1 MCGIAGIVMPAEAVE
16 KHCPQRLI
24 NRMILRLSHRG
35 PDGQG
40 AWNHTGAYHHVAF
53 GHTRLAILDLSGAAR
68 QPMVDPVSGCVLIY
82 NGEVYNFAEIRDDLE
97 REGEAFRSTGDTEVV
112 LKAYVRWGKDAIR
125 RFRGMFAIAVFDP
138 QDNTLLLAR
147 DPFGVKPL
155 YFTEDWAGR
164 FAFSSEV
171 RPLLDLPWISK
182 HLDSI
187 GLLGY
192 LSYGAVQEPLTLVSG
207 IQSLLPGHTLTIALG
222 QRNLGVEEP
231 QRYWHM
237 PVRKMRSG
245 SVDREEAGGCLRKA
259 LANSVRLHLASDVP
273 AGVFLSGGVDSSAIT
288 ALMCEAARSRVQA
301 LTVSFADGGYE
312 DIAVAREVAN
322 AYGVEHIEIRLSSR
336 DLLSSWDGWLSDQDQ
351 PGSDGANTWV
361 ISRACRRAG
370 IRVALSGLG
379 ADELFAGYSTFTRAV
394 TALRWSKALFELPV
408 SLREQIAAAIGR
420 VNRMSAQ
427 KAAEWLRTDGSLL
440 ACYLCLRRVTTKT
453 RLGQLLHPVV
463 MNMDGAELN
472 HGVLHDLLTCAGD
485 CDPIS
490 AVSMLEASTYM
501 VSTLMRDSDQMGMAH
516 SLEIRVPFVDRE
528 VAEAALQFPGAM
540 HATHGPKSLLRLAMR
555 DKLRPSWVN
564 RPKEGFTI
572 PFDRWLKGD
581 LRAEVETTLD
591 SLGAFPFRE
600 GSARRVWAAFLN
612 GDRAVNSSQIL
623 TLVSLA
629 RWMRR
634 HDVRA
639 E

>member
-24 NRMILRLSHRG
+24 NRMIVRLSHRG

-40 AWNHTGAYHHVAF
+40 AWNHTGEYHHVSF

-97 REGEAFRSTGDTEVV
+97 KEGEAFRSTGDTEVV

-164 FAFSSEV
+164 FAFSSGV

-237 PVRKMRSG
+237 PVR
-245 SVDREEAGGCLRKA
+245 
-259 LANSVRLHLASDVP
+259 
-273 AGVFLSGGVDSSAIT
+273 
-288 ALMCEAARSRVQA
+288 
-301 LTVSFADGGYE
+301 
-312 DIAVAREVAN
+312 
-322 AYGVEHIEIRLSSR
+322 
-336 DLLSSWDGWLSDQDQ
+336 
-351 PGSDGANTWV
+351 
-361 ISRACRRAG
+361 
-370 IRVALSGLG
+370 
-379 ADELFAGYSTFTRAV
+379 
-394 TALRWSKALFELPV
+394 
-408 SLREQIAAAIGR
+408 
-420 VNRMSAQ
+420 
-427 KAAEWLRTDGSLL
+427 
-440 ACYLCLRRVTTKT
+440 
-453 RLGQLLHPVV
+453 
-463 MNMDGAELN
+463 
-472 HGVLHDLLTCAGD
+472 
-485 CDPIS
+485 
-490 AVSMLEASTYM
+490 
-501 VSTLMRDSDQMGMAH
+501 
-516 SLEIRVPFVDRE
+516 
-528 VAEAALQFPGAM
+528 
-540 HATHGPKSLLRLAMR
+540 
-555 DKLRPSWVN
+555 
-564 RPKEGFTI
+564 
-572 PFDRWLKGD
+572 
-581 LRAEVETTLD
+581 
-591 SLGAFPFRE
+591 
-600 GSARRVWAAFLN
+600 
-612 GDRAVNSSQIL
+612 
-623 TLVSLA
+623 
-629 RWMRR
+629 
-634 HDVRA
+634 
-639 E
+639 